1 MYVVTARAGRS
12 RDERGATAVL
22 VAVLA
27 LVLLGVGAVAVDMG
41 QVYAKRSSLQSA
53 VDLAVLAAAVKLD
66 GTDNCSADAVA
77 AAESYLEENWID
89 QEGDPFDVDLGG
101 SADDGDGFIQCDG
114 WKVELWAPKARV
126 NFGLAKALSPD
137 NDGVDVPARAEAG
150 VHSPATGMMPAFAA
164 AGCDYGPQTLLDNS
178 PGGSTPP
185 PTPDLQ
191 QDSPV
196 DGSLDIETLTPDQ
209 IARDQP
215 GIISLSIVGNP
226 ALEDVTTIAFST
238 PEAGSNQHITVPR
251 TTAAKKLVTLSNI
264 PASVRSA
271 QETWYVRVSQDGST
285 WSSALP
291 FQVGEAILECASEVT
306 DGNFGALRLPRS
318 SGSPSDWL
326 AMNIATTIDFTLTTY
341 PAPHPGWTCSGGD
354 GSAVLAP
361 NDGTNCVDTD
371 TGLPASDTEAGLLTG
386 KGISVPPRLAK
397 PTNPDCGRPD
407 QTINFGGSIGSK
419 TFNNDTLDCFVA
431 DGATT
436 SYQTPGY
443 SGPEVVSGD
452 IFTSPRF
459 FWVPVFGV
467 AASPGGSQ
475 RWQIV
480 DFRPAFITGPD
491 GTDEY
496 NGLGFKTTGSA
507 KSLRSVKVV
516 FFNPKALPESMSGG
530 PVMDY
535 IGVGTK
541 VIVLTD

>member
-1 MYVVTARAGRS
+1 MWVVTARRT

-27 LVLLGVGAVAVDMG
+27 LVLLGVGAVAIDMG

-53 VDLAVLAAAVKLD
+53 ADLAVLAAAVKLD
-66 GTDNCSADAVA
+66 GSSTCTAEAVA
-77 AAESYLEENWID
+77 AAENYLEENWID

-101 SADDGDGFIQCDG
+101 SADDGDGYIQCDG
-114 WKVELWAPKARV
+114 WKVELWAPKAHV

-137 NDGVDVPARAEAG
+137 NEGVDVPARAEAG
-150 VHSPATGMMPAFAA
+150 VYSPATGMMPAFAA
-164 AGCDYGPQTLLDNS
+164 AGCDYGQQTLLDNS
-178 PGGSTPP
+178 PGGTLPL

-196 DGSLDIETLTPDQ
+196 DAKLLIHTVTPNSIELN
-209 IARDQP
+209 QP
-215 GIISLSIVGNP
+215 GTIPLSIYGNN
-226 ALEDVTTIAFST
+226 ALEKVTTIAFST
-238 PEAGSNQHITVPR
+238 PEAGSNQHITVPI
-251 TTAAKKLVTLSNI
+251 TTAIKGQVTLSDI
-264 PASVRSA
+264 PASVRST
-271 QETWYVRVSQDGST
+271 QETWYVRVSQDDGTT
-285 WSSALP
+285 WSNALP
-291 FQVGEAILECASEVT
+291 LQVGEAILECASTVT
-306 DGNFGALRLPRS
+306 EGNFGALRLPRD

-326 AMNIATTIDFTLTTY
+326 AMNIATTLDFTLTTY
-341 PAPHPGWTCSGGD
+341 PNPHPGWTCSGGD

-386 KGISVPPRLAK
+386 QGISAPARLAK

-407 QTINFGGSIGSK
+407 QTIDFGGSIGSRS
-419 TFNNDTLDCFVA
+419 FNNDTLDCFVA

-443 SGPEVVSGD
+443 AGPEVVSGD
-452 IFTSPRF
+452 IFASPRF
-459 FWVPVFGV
+459 FWVPVFGMPS
-467 AASPGGSQ
+467 SPGGSQ

-491 GTDEY
+491 GPDEY
-496 NGLGFKTTGSA
+496 NGLGFKDQGGA
-507 KSLRSVKVV
+507 KTLRSVKVV
-516 FFNPKALPESMSGG
+516 FFNPKALPESMAGG

-535 IGVGTK
+535 LGVGTK

>member
-1 MYVVTARAGRS
+1 MTTRLRRS

-53 VDLAVLAAAVKLD
+53 ADLAVLAAAVELD
-66 GTDNCSADAVA
+66 GSSTCTAEAVA
-77 AAESYLEENWID
+77 AAESYLEDNWID

-101 SADDGDGFIQCDG
+101 SADDGDGFMQCNG
-114 WKVELWAPKARV
+114 WKVELWAPKAHV

-137 NDGVDVPARAEAG
+137 NEGVDVPARAEAG
-150 VHSPATGMMPAFAA
+150 VYSPATGMMPAFAA
-164 AGCDYGPQTLLDNS
+164 AGCDYGQQTLLDNS
-178 PGGSTPP
+178 PGGTTPL

-196 DGSLDIETLTPDQ
+196 DTDLTITTLTPDRIDLNQ
-209 IARDQP
+209 T
-215 GIISLSIVGNP
+215 GTISLSITGNN
-226 ALEDVTTIAFST
+226 LEDVTEIAFST
-238 PEAGSNQHITVPR
+238 PEVGSNHHITVPS
-251 TTAAKKLVTLSNI
+251 TTAAKKLVTLSDI
-264 PASVRSA
+264 PATVRST
-271 QETWYVRVSQDGST
+271 QETWYVRVSQDDGTT
-285 WSSALP
+285 WSNALP
-291 FQVGEAILECASEVT
+291 FQVGQAILQCASTVT
-306 DGNFGALRLPRS
+306 DGNFGALRLPRD

-326 AMNIATTIDFTLTTY
+326 AMNIATTLDFTLTTY
-341 PAPHPGWTCSGGD
+341 PNPHPGWTCSAGD

-386 KGISVPPRLAK
+386 QGISEPARLAK

-407 QTINFGGSIGSK
+407 QTIDFGGSIGSRS
-419 TFNNDTLDCFVA
+419 FNNDTLDCFVA

-443 SGPEVVSGD
+443 AGPAVVSGD
-452 IFTSPRF
+452 VFASPRF
-459 FWVPVFGV
+459 FWVPVFGA

-491 GTDEY
+491 GPDEY
-496 NGLGFKTTGSA
+496 NGLGFKDQGGA

-516 FFNPKALPESMSGG
+516 FFNPNALPESMSGG

-535 IGVGTK
+535 LGVGTK

>member
-1 MYVVTARAGRS
+1 VTARLRRS

-27 LVLLGVGAVAVDMG
+27 LVLLGVGAIAIDMG

-53 VDLAVLAAAVKLD
+53 ADLAVLAAAVKLD
-66 GTDNCSADAVA
+66 GSSTCTAEAVA

-89 QEGDPFDVDLGG
+89 QQGDPFDVDLGG
-101 SADDGDGFIQCDG
+101 SPDDGDGFIQCTG
-114 WKVELWAPKARV
+114 WKVELWAPKAHV

-137 NDGVDVPARAEAG
+137 NEGVDVPARAEAG
-150 VHSPATGMMPAFAA
+150 IYSPATGMMPAFAA
-164 AGCDYGPQTLLDNS
+164 AGCDYGQQTLLDNS
-178 PGGSTPP
+178 PGGTTPL

-196 DGSLDIETLTPDQ
+196 DTDLLITTLTPSS
-209 IARDQP
+209 IELDQP
-215 GIISLSIVGNP
+215 GTISLSIDGNN
-226 ALEDVTTIAFST
+226 ALEDVTTIAFTT
-238 PEAGSNQHITVPR
+238 PEAGSNQHITVPS
-251 TTAAKKLVTLSNI
+251 TTAAKKLVTLSDI
-264 PASVRSA
+264 PASVRST
-271 QETWYVRVSQDGST
+271 QETWYVRVSKNGTT
-285 WSSALP
+285 WSNALP
-291 FQVGEAILECASEVT
+291 FRVGEAILECASTVT
-306 DGNFGALRLPRS
+306 DGNFGALRLPRDT
-318 SGSPSDWL
+318 GSPADWL
-326 AMNIATTIDFTLTTY
+326 AMNIATTLDFTLTTY
-341 PAPHPGWTCSGGD
+341 PNPHPGWTCSAGD

-386 KGISVPPRLAK
+386 QGISAPARLAK

-407 QTINFGGSIGSK
+407 QTIDFGGSIGSRS
-419 TFNNDTLDCFVA
+419 FNNDTLDCFVA

-436 SYQTPGY
+436 SYQSPGY
-443 SGPEVVSGD
+443 AGPAVVSGD

-475 RWQIV
+475 KWQIV

-491 GTDEY
+491 GPDEY
-496 NGLGFKTTGSA
+496 NGLGFKDQGGA
-507 KSLRSVKVV
+507 KTLRSVKVV

-535 IGVGTK
+535 LGVGTK